1 MIFMVGDYFAG
12 MIVGALTAFA
22 VRMVVWPGMDMV
34 MAMIVGMA
42 LGMSI
47 HVVLGLVL
55 APMIGMFNAMI
66 PASLSVAD
74 RDVRRHVFRDARLDG
89 RGFAHPYGGNCGRDI
104 IRRYRRGRCPILRS
118 DTSRSDRRYRRVM

>member
-66 PASLSVAD
+66 PASLI
-74 RDVRRHVFRDARLDG
+74 G
-89 RGFAHPYGGNCGRDI
+89 MYGGMFFGMRDSMAAGSRTLMAAI
-104 IRRYRRGRCPILRS
+104 VVGILFGAIVVAGVQYYDRTLHGAIV
-118 DTSRSDRRYRRVM
+118 DTGE